1 MDVRDLM
8 MIASAALMFFQAGV
22 TLPHLLDDWVGWTP
36 ADYSEAVRFMAAA
49 QQADCAEVQQ
59 LVDEVM
65 LMLDVDEDAA
75 INIIRWAGRGYW
87 HFDAVAFWLP
97 IELEMSAGLEQEGE
111 FKLTVEE

>member
-1 MDVRDLM
+1 MSAQDV
-8 MIASAALMFFQAGV
+8 IAVASAALMFFNAGV
-22 TLPHLLDDWVGWTP
+22 ILPHLLDDVIGWTP
-36 ADYSEAVRFMAAA
+36 ADYSEAVCFMAAA